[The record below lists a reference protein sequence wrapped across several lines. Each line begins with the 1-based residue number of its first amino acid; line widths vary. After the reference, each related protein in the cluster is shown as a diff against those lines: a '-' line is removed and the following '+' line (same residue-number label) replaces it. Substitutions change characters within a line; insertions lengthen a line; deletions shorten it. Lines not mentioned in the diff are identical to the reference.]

1 MYLEYK
7 TRGLLLLITVILI
20 QGCVNNE
27 GGREGLTIS
36 GSTTVQPIVTKAVEV
51 YGGDNPDIRIGVQGG
66 GSGTGIRMVGEG
78 SVDIGAS
85 SRELKDAE
93 LLKHPD
99 LVVHSVAIDC
109 ITIVVH
115 PSNQIK
121 DLSTTE
127 IRDIFTGRITN
138 FRDVGGP
145 DRPIVLA
152 IREDGSGTRS
162 TFEELVME
170 DVEVSNSALQKPASG
185 AIRFTIAGNENMIG
199 YLGIGYLDETVK
211 AISVNGVPPSE
222 ENIRGGRY
230 PISRE
235 LYLIT
240 KGEPQGE
247 AKKFIDFI
255 LSEDGQEIVR
265 EEGFIRV
272 RENA

>member
-1 MYLEYK
+1 MYSGYK
-7 TRGLLLLITVILI
+7 TRGLLLLITVVLI
-20 QGCVNNE
+20 QGCVNKE
-27 GGREGLTIS
+27 GGRESLTIS

-51 YGGDNPDIRIGVQGG
+51 YGVDNPDIRIGVQGG

-85 SRELKDAE
+85 SRELKEAE

-115 PSNQIK
+115 PSNPIK
-121 DLSTTE
+121 DLSTIE

-170 DVEVSNSALQKPASG
+170 DAQISNTALQKPASG
-185 AIRFTIAGNENMIG
+185 AIRFTVAGNENTIG

-222 ENIRGGRY
+222 ENIIEGRY

-240 KGEPQGE
+240 NGEPRGE
-247 AKKFIDFI
+247 AKNFIDFI

-265 EEGFIRV
+265 EEGFIGV
-272 RENA
+272 TENA